1 MSAEAHLVSGTRT
14 LAKGNTTS
22 ETTMRRDVH
31 GRVMTESKPP
41 RDAFDELE
49 RGKRV
54 RLVLGE
60 VTDEERRPADPFETE
75 VEWVHS
81 RRDEADMTITYRAEF
96 APPEGDDG
104 ADLYYLEMDVP
115 EEGEPDVSALM
126 AESNDDGERTT
137 RRVAAVERLEV
148 LD

>member
-1 MSAEAHLVSGTRT
+1 MDG
-14 LAKGNTTS
+14 
-22 ETTMRRDVH
+22 
-31 GRVMTESKPP
+31 SKPP

-60 VTDEERRPADPFETE
+60 VDNEERRPSDPFETE

-81 RRDEADMTITYRAEF
+81 RRDETDMTITYRAEF
-96 APPEGDDG
+96 EPPEGDAN
-104 ADLYYLEMDVP
+104 ADLYYVEMEVP

-126 AESNDDGERTT
+126 AESNDDGDRTT
-137 RRVAAVERLEV
+137 RRVAVVERLEV
-148 LD
+148 LE